1 MPVERNYFKQLREW
15 ASRKTEMVLIF
26 ELIVRI
32 LKGDASQ
39 IITMVEPE
47 KVLINMEVNYF
58 QDDSS
63 FHLCIITQAKCK
75 TVVGYLFGTQLY
87 NNPGREWGSDK

>member
-1 MPVERNYFKQLREW
+1 M
-15 ASRKTEMVLIF
+15 
-26 ELIVRI
+26 IVGI
-32 LKGDASQ
+32 LKGDAFQ
-39 IITMVEPE
+39 IITLVEPE

-75 TVVGYLFGTQLY
+75 TVVGYPILSPALQ
-87 NNPGREWGSDK
+87 